1 MVRSALFRQCIR
13 LMKISLPPSSASTS
27 STSRPARSRLSR
39 RRFVQLAGGTAIA
52 ARLLPRRPSVWA
64 QSAESPPTIAI
75 VGAGL
80 AGLNAAY
87 QLKKAGVPATVYE
100 AKPTVGGR
108 TQSVTDRVGEGLV
121 VDTGGHFINT
131 THEDMLTLADEFGL
145 TLFNRVA
152 DAEQSPVPA
161 VGYYFDGEL
170 RSEAEMA
177 AALVDIAQQIADD
190 AALIDED
197 YEQFAPG
204 FDALSVTD
212 YLDLH
217 ADKISQPFARTLL
230 EESIRVEYG
239 VEPDASTA
247 LQLLF
252 NLPSVEEDEV
262 AVIASD
268 ETYVVE
274 GGIGQLIGNLAAA
287 LSDQIKTQQ
296 QLTRIE
302 SQGSG
307 FCLTFNE
314 TEQIEADY
322 VILAIPFTVLRKV
335 DIQTELPE
343 TLIRFIDEVDLG
355 ANEKLFAGFN
365 RKVWRQPG
373 GFVQEM
379 WADLDYGVVWDA
391 TQRRGDRRNGA
402 LTFFIS
408 GEDAIALQQ
417 GSTLLQGRRFLNQS
431 EAAIPDID
439 TAATQRF
446 LRTAWTTDP
455 FAKGAYT
462 NFKPGQLTTFADF
475 FYIESENPEERQE
488 VRVNNL
494 VFAGEQVSD
503 EFYGYMNGG
512 AQTGRLA
519 AESIL
524 LSLTVTT

>member
-13 LMKISLPPSSASTS
+13 LMKSSLSPSTASTS
-27 STSRPARSRLSR
+27 SHSRPSRSRLSR

-52 ARLLPRRPSVWA
+52 ARLLPRRPFVWA
-64 QSAESPPTIAI
+64 QSAENPPTIAI

-87 QLKKAGVPATVYE
+87 QLKKTGVLSTVYE

-108 TQSVTDRVGEGLV
+108 TQSVTNRVGEGLV

-131 THEDMLTLADEFGL
+131 THEDMLALVDEFGL
-145 TLFNRVA
+145 TLFNRVT
-152 DAEQSPVPA
+152 DAEDSPVPA
-161 VGYYFDGEL
+161 GSYYFDGEP

-177 AALVDIAQQIADD
+177 AALAGIAEQIAAD

-252 NLPSVEEDEV
+252 NLPSVEDDEV

-274 GGIGQLIGNLAAA
+274 EGIGQIIENLAAA
-287 LSDQIKTQQ
+287 LPDQIKTQQ

-302 SQGSG
+302 SQGLG
-307 FCLTFNE
+307 FRLTFNE

-322 VILAIPFTVLRKV
+322 VILAIPFTVLREV

-343 TLIRFIDEVDLG
+343 TLIQFINEVDLG
-355 ANEKLFAGFN
+355 TNEKLFAGFN
-365 RKVWRQPG
+365 QKVWRQPG

-379 WADLDYGVVWDA
+379 WADLGYGVVWDA
-391 TQRRGDRRNGA
+391 TQRQGDRRNGA
-402 LTFFIS
+402 LTFFVG

-417 GSTLLQGRRFLNQS
+417 GSTLSQGRRFLNQS
-431 EAAIPDID
+431 EAAIPDLD
-439 TAATQRF
+439 TAANQRF
-446 LRTAWTTDP
+446 LRTAWATNP
-455 FAKGAYT
+455 FSKGAYT
-462 NFKPGQLTTFADF
+462 NFKPGQLTAFADF
-475 FYIESENPEERQE
+475 FYIESEDLEERQE

-494 VFAGEQVSD
+494 IFAGEQVSD

-524 LSLTVTT
+524 SSLAVTP